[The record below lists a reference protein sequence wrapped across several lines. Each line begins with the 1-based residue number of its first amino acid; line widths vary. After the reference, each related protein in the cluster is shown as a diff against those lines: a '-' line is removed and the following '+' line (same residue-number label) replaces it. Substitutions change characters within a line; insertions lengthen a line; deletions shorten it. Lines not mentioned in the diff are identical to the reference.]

1 MSEQKNIT
9 TRIMETTMENK
20 MTAVEFIEEGIKAR
34 EKHWQDQYQQGYQ
47 RALSDIMLYIKEAK
61 QIEKDQIMKA
71 YKDHHDLGHIYG
83 LNLEQYYNENY
94 EKKD

>member
-1 MSEQKNIT
+1 
-9 TRIMETTMENK
+9 MENK

-47 RALSDIMLYIKEAK
+47 RALSDIMLYIEEAK
-61 QIEKDQIMKA
+61 QMEKYQIIEA
-71 YKDHHDLGHIYG
+71 YCEGDDNVGA
-83 LNLEQYYNENY
+83 EEYYNKTYQN

>member
-1 MSEQKNIT
+1 MSEQKNII

-47 RALSDIMLYIKEAK
+47 RALSDIMLYIEEAK
-61 QIEKDQIMKA
+61 QMEKEHIMMAYNDGLINAGLKLNKKSIE
-71 YKDHHDLGHIYG
+71 
-83 LNLEQYYNENY
+83 YYNETY
-94 EKKD
+94 KK

>member
-20 MTAVEFIEEGIKAR
+20 MTAVEFIEKGIKVR

-47 RALSDIMLYIKEAK
+47 RALSDIMLYIEEAK
-61 QIEKDQIMKA
+61 QMEKEHIMMAYNDGLINAGLKLNKKSIE
-71 YKDHHDLGHIYG
+71 
-83 LNLEQYYNENY
+83 YYNETY
-94 EKKD
+94 KK

>member
-20 MTAVEFIEEGIKAR
+20 MTAIEFIEEGIKAR

-47 RALSDIMLYIKEAK
+47 RALSDIMLYIEEAK
-61 QIEKDQIMKA
+61 QMEKVQIIEAVYEGMGTNFDPNMGRA
-71 YKDHHDLGHIYG
+71 EL
-83 LNLEQYYNENY
+83 YYNQTY
-94 EKKD
+94 SK